1 MENFSERLKELR
13 LSRGLTQVE
22 LANAL
27 DNYISHQA
35 IDFWERGV
43 RDIKLSNVIKLA
55 KFFNVSLDYP
65 AGLSD
70 EYKKY

>member
-27 DNYISHQA
+27 NNYISHQA

-55 KFFNVSLDYP
+55 KFFNVSLDYL

>member
-55 KFFNVSLDYP
+55 KFFNVSLDYL